1 MKRHFSLPVVAVVG
15 RVALFGSL
23 IRRAAQEAPP
33 P

>member
-1 MKRHFSLPVVAVVG
+1 MKRRFVLPVVAVVG
-15 RVALFGSL
+15 RVALSRSL